1 MSKIK
6 RVQGNLFVLEK
17 SAAESFADFLN
28 AEELF
33 DKGFEAV
40 NQNDFVSALKYFKK
54 ALALNPDHC
63 GALLNL
69 GRIFHL
75 TRAYG
80 RAEKL
85 TRQVLEIEPNNVQA
99 HFNLGVILCSPQGGR
114 VVEGIKHYKKV
125 IELMPQYAAAHY
137 NLATELK
144 EMGKF
149 RESLAHYQLY
159 LIHGCGDAQV
169 WLDSALSN
177 IRLIKTYIILSK
189 TKVIVPISGCE

>member
-1 MSKIK
+1 MTLGKTNKIFPNKAILKYELNFGIINLVRRGRDKMSKIK

-125 IELMPQYAAAHY
+125 IE
-137 NLATELK
+137 
-144 EMGKF
+144 
-149 RESLAHYQLY
+149 ESL
-159 LIHGCGDAQV
+159 G
-169 WLDSALSN
+169 S
-177 IRLIKTYIILSK
+177 
-189 TKVIVPISGCE
+189 P